1 MSILKGEKDL
11 KNNPDNKK
19 SRLCKIVYFD
29 EESVTDY
36 MQIVEGG
43 KLEKTTE
50 LLNETTDQGNAAL
63 NGKASVGIGGVLKA
77 LVGFEVKTSVEAELD
92 TSFNTN
98 QMVKNIV
105 KNTILTDFIDLIDET
120 SLEEKNVKQSN
131 SAIHKF
137 TGYKIYAPKDSMSYV
152 ALISPYLSMLKGGTD
167 ISAGDFNIAIDKLD
181 TTIKNAKGYYE
192 FVGTRNQESI
202 IFRFNIKSF
211 KNNYK
216 ATDLQKMDI
225 SIYAIKVGKS
235 SIERLKFNN
244 EFEIDEILSRKDN
257 PEYTKQEKEPID
269 ESIKKELDVYDVML
283 AGVEVND

>member
-1 MSILKGEKDL
+1 MSKEQRI
-11 KNNPDNKK
+11 KK

-36 MQIVEGG
+36 IQIVEGG

-50 LLNETTDQGNAAL
+50 LLNETTDKGNAGID
-63 NGKASVGIGGVLKA
+63 GKASVGIGGVLKA
-77 LVGFEVKTSVEAELD
+77 LVGFEVKTSVEAELE

-105 KNTILTDFIDLIDET
+105 KNTILTDFIDLIDEMP
-120 SLEEKNVKQSN
+120 LGEKEGEQSGP
-131 SAIHKF
+131 IHKF
-137 TGYKIYAPKDSMSYV
+137 TGYKVYAPKDSMSYV

-167 ISAGDFNIAIDKLD
+167 IPAGDFNIAIDKLD
-181 TTIKNAKGYYE
+181 NTIKNAKGYYE
-192 FVGTRNQESI
+192 FVGICNEKNV

-235 SIERLKFNN
+235 SVEKLNFNN
-244 EFEIDEILSRKDN
+244 EFEIEENFSRKDN
-257 PEYTKQEKEPID
+257 PEYQREEKEPRD
-269 ESIKKELDVYDVML
+269 KSNTEELDVFDVLL
-283 AGVEVND
+283 AGVEVDD